1 MDEVERIDYPSVQI
15 AETLRMLDSLSTIF
29 AVLEGIALALAF
41 VICWNMGL
49 MNFAERLREYATL
62 KVLGYHQ
69 REIRNLILSENL
81 ILTLLGT
88 AAGIY
93 PGVLLTFAIMRVC
106 ESETVRYTAYPDLRS
121 VLIASAITFG
131 FSFVLQLLQTRRV
144 RSIDMVEAL
153 KSVE

>member
-1 MDEVERIDYPSVQI
+1 
-15 AETLRMLDSLSTIF
+15 
-29 AVLEGIALALAF
+29 
-41 VICWNMGL
+41 
-49 MNFAERLREYATL
+49 
-62 KVLGYHQ
+62 
-69 REIRNLILSENL
+69 
-81 ILTLLGT
+81 
-88 AAGIY
+88 
-93 PGVLLTFAIMRVC
+93 MRVC